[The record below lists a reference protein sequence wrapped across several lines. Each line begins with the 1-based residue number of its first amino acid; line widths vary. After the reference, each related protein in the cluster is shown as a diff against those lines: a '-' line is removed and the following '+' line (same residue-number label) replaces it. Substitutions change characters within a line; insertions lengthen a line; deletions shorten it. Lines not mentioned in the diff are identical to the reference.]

1 MNVDLGI
8 WTKLTRVVVFLLV
21 VAIIAG
27 VALWYYPV
35 IKKNERMRGVILQ
48 LDKKQEQEKELNKQ
62 LKTATETL
70 QKDPKAVERLAR
82 ERLGY
87 AKPGE
92 TIVHF
97 EEPATNP
104 SVIR

>member
-8 WTKLTRVVVFLLV
+8 WTKLTRAVVFLLV
-21 VAIIAG
+21 VAIVAG

-48 LDKKQEQEKELNKQ
+48 LDKKQEKEKEINKQ

-70 QKDPKAVERLAR
+70 QKDPKAIERLAR

-97 EEPATNP
+97 EEPVTNQP
-104 SVIR
+104 IVR